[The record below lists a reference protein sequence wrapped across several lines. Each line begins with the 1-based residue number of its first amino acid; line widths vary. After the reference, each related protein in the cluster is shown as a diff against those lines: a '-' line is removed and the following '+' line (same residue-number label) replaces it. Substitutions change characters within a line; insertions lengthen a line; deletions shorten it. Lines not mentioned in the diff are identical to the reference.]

1 MAMIRPVSAD
11 TSPPPSPA
19 PAVAAELARRIA
31 STRLMVLACFA
42 ALALLSVV
50 WEFWLAPLRPGGSM
64 LALKAVPLVLAL
76 PALRASR
83 LRAYQAWSM
92 GILLYLCEGLVRASS
107 DRGLSAGLAVAETVL
122 ATLAFAAILAY
133 VQARRRAAAAPAM
146 S

>member
-1 MAMIRPVSAD
+1 MTAP
-11 TSPPPSPA
+11 TPA
-19 PAVAAELARRIA
+19 IDVTLTRRIA
-31 STRLMVLACFA
+31 SARLVVLACFA
-42 ALALLSVV
+42 ALALLSVA

-107 DRGLSAGLAVAETVL
+107 DRGLSAGLAVAETAL
-122 ATLAFAAILAY
+122 ATIAFAAILVY
-133 VQARRRAAAAPAM
+133 VHGRRRAATPPPAP
-146 S
+146 